1 MGRSESKKVVNQGMA
16 QSATDQSNAQAALG
30 KANSNLAK
38 YSSNLDSFMRL
49 GRKTYGANGEY
60 MRDASTV
67 ANTTAA
73 AGATSLKGDLA
84 LNAQRAGENT
94 AGYADTV
101 AESKRQSER
110 DLTSGLVGADA
121 DRLKQLTA
129 INQYGVQAS
138 ALPAEIQAGLYG
150 TSTSGSAGQLN
161 PAANAAK
168 TPGFFDTFLPALVG
182 GAGAA
187 AAGFRGGGGG
197 NLTAGMDL
205 GGAMPWNPTPAQL
218 GIG

>member
-1 MGRSESKKVVNQGMA
+1 MGRAESKKVANQGMA
-16 QSATDQSNAQAALG
+16 QSATDQANAQAALG
-30 KANSNLAK
+30 KTNSSLAK
-38 YSSNLDSFMRL
+38 YSSNLDSFMRF
-49 GRKTYGANGEY
+49 GRKTFGENGDFL
-60 MRDASTV
+60 RDQNTL

-84 LNAQRAGENT
+84 LNAQRTGENT
-94 AGYADTV
+94 SGYADTV

-129 INQYGVQAS
+129 VNQYGVKAS

-150 TSTSGSAGQLN
+150 TSTGGSGNQLST
-161 PAANAAK
+161 AADAAK
-168 TPGFFDTFLPALVG
+168 TPSFWDQFLPAIAG

-205 GGAMPWNPTPAQL
+205 GGAMPWNPTPTQL